1 MSVAPAHAADA
12 PKVTA
17 FNYVRAESDIQM
29 KGYIESFDI
38 LGKFHHNRQPYDVD
52 NQITIR
58 GNRDTIYS
66 FGVFDLRSPVTI
78 TLPETGGRY
87 QSLMIVNQD
96 HSIWSFYGPRTGTLT
111 EEKVGT
117 RYAILAIRTFADPND
132 EQDMKEAYR
141 LQDAVVVEQADIGKF
156 EVPDWNKE
164 EVEQMRDTINV
175 VGSTVTDSFQ
185 NFSAGKRTWTRST
198 GCWARHSAG
207 AGCRRMP
214 QPMRSSFPE
223 KNDGKTPYTLT
234 VTDVPVYGFWSV
246 TLYDDK
252 GYMPVNEYNA
262 YSFNNVTAK
271 KAEDGSITIHFGGDP
286 KADNF
291 LPIVPGWNYIVR
303 MYKPGPEILD
313 GTLDLPGSQNRQSR
327 HERRSCCCLWP
338 RCGRACIA
346 APIAYRRG
354 PRTNHRNELPA
365 GWSRRGRAG
374 CCRQRAHR

>member
-1 MSVAPAHAADA
+1 MTTALKLQRALTAFLIAGISIVSLAPAHAADA

-17 FNYVRAESDIQM
+17 GNYVRAESDIQM
-29 KGYIESFDI
+29 KGYIASYNI
-38 LGKFHHNRQPYDVD
+38 LGNFHHNRDPYDVD

-58 GNRDTIYS
+58 GNRDTLYS

-78 TLPETGGRY
+78 TLPETEGRY

-117 RYAILAIRTFADPND
+117 RYVLLAIRTFMDPND

-141 LQDAVVVEQADIGKF
+141 LQDAVRVEQADIGKF

-164 EVEQMRDTINV
+164 EVEQMRETINV
-175 VGSTVTDSFQ
+175 VAATATDSSKMF
-185 NFSAGKRTWTRST
+185 GKKEDLDPVYWML
-198 GCWARHSAG
+198 G
-207 AGCRRMP
+207 AALGWGGLP
-214 QPMRSSFPE
+214 AEAATYANAVPE

-246 TLYDDK
+246 TLYDEA
-252 GYMPVNEYNA
+252 GWMPVNDYDA

-271 KAEDGSITIHFGGDP
+271 KDEDGSVTIHFGGDP
-286 KADNF
+286 EADNF

-313 GTLDLPGSQNRQSR
+313 GSWTFP
-327 HERRSCCCLWP
+327 
-338 RCGRACIA
+338 
-346 APIAYRRG
+346 APKAVK
-354 PRTNHRNELPA
+354 
-365 GWSRRGRAG
+365 
-374 CCRQRAHR
+374 